1 MSVGRPADRVA
12 TCRDKEWANNAV
24 LAVSHLPS
32 ERREETDSVDL
43 VRHLL
48 LFLHLLGMA
57 LLIGTFMLQFK
68 AGKDAPLNKGWLHG
82 SALQLVTG
90 IALMLLAPLTHQDY
104 NHIKLG
110 VKLLVLIV
118 IGVLAV
124 FHVSK
129 ERVPKWLGPTLGGL
143 VVLNVGLAVFWS

>member
-1 MSVGRPADRVA
+1 MDF
-12 TCRDKEWANNAV
+12 
-24 LAVSHLPS
+24 
-32 ERREETDSVDL
+32 

-48 LFLHLLGMA
+48 IFLHLLGMA
-57 LLIGTFMLQFK
+57 MLLGTFMLQLR

-82 SALQLVTG
+82 AALQLVTG
-90 IALMLLAPLTHQDY
+90 VALMLLAPLTHQDY
-104 NHIKLG
+104 NQIKLG

-124 FHVSK
+124 MNVSR
-129 ERVPKWLGPTLGGL
+129 ERAPKWLGPTLGGL